1 MLNHLNGIQPV
12 MKTNKIEFN
21 QLIGILMKKRNL
33 IKFLC
38 NFLGDSNRLKSVS
51 MWHTVCVHCTVQS
64 VYSVHYNTVTV
75 YKEYKEYKAYRVYR
89 SIQSAY
95 LW

>member
-51 MWHTVCVHCTVQS
+51 MWHTVCVYTVL
-64 VYSVHYNTVTV
+64 YSVHCNTVTV
-75 YKEYKEYKAYRVYR
+75 YKEYKEYKAYRFYR